1 MCGIAGFIGSGDR
14 DVLQRMTRRLAHRGP
29 DGEGFW
35 TEREVFLGNRRL
47 EIVDAV
53 GGAQP
58 MVSGEGRFVI
68 TFNGEIYNAPEL
80 RRALED
86 AGHIFRSD
94 HSDTEVLLAA
104 YAQWGNVM
112 VERLNGMWAFAIIDR
127 VKRRLFASRDRFGE
141 KPFYYY
147 HAPHSGLFAFASEL
161 TALLQHPEV
170 PRHVSAVALRK
181 FFAWNHVPAPLS
193 MIEGVAKLPAGYSLS
208 YDIDGGQIRTWRY
221 WRYQP
226 DPVDDGSLATRCEE
240 LRDLMTRSVQRRMR
254 ADVSLGLWLS
264 GGLDSSFVAAFAA
277 KSSAGK
283 PLPAFTIGFEDAS
296 YDETA
301 HATLVARH
309 LGLDHHTG
317 KLTRDRAVEILPR
330 LLEKLDEPNGDASL
344 LPTFLLSELTR
355 RHVKAALSGEG
366 GDELFAGYAMF
377 KGQALANRTRQFLPA
392 SMHPALIALA
402 DRLPASHR
410 YISAEFALKR
420 LTRAIAQAPDLQL
433 PVMMAGIDPA
443 DLSDL
448 LREKVSL
455 EEIYSEAMEAW
466 EEDEGYSALDRAT
479 SFFIRF
485 YLQENVLAKVDR
497 ASMLHGLEVRC
508 PFLDIEVVDFCR
520 RLPPEFK
527 LRRGQSK
534 FLLKE
539 AARGFLP
546 AEIINRPKKGFGAPL
561 GDWFRQGT
569 LNIGKPPLPS
579 PQTASRLIAEHRK
592 GQRNHRVFMWNALV
606 YDTWQ
611 SGFQR
616 DPLPK
621 AAETSTKVAVSS
633 GENIAPPIKTL

>member
-104 YAQWGNVM
+104 YAQWGNAM

-141 KPFYYY
+141 KPFYYH
-147 HAPHSGLFAFASEL
+147 HAPHNGLFAFASEL

-170 PRHVSAVALRK
+170 PRQVSVVALRK

-193 MIEGVAKLPAGYSLS
+193 MIEGVAKLPAGYSLC
-208 YDIDGGQIRTWRY
+208 YDIDGHQIRTWRY

-226 DPVDDGSLATRCEE
+226 DPADGGSLAQRCEE
-240 LRDLMTRSVQRRMR
+240 LRDLMKRSVQRRMR
-254 ADVSLGLWLS
+254 ADVPLGLWLS

-277 KSSAGK
+277 KSSGSK
-283 PLPAFTIGFEDAS
+283 PLPAFTVGFEDAS
-296 YDETA
+296 YDESA
-301 HATLVARH
+301 QATLVARH
-309 LGLDHHTG
+309 LGLDSHEE
-317 KLTRDRAVEILPR
+317 KLTRDRALEILPR
-330 LLEKLDEPNGDASL
+330 LLGKLDEPNGDASL
-344 LPTFLLSELTR
+344 LPTYLLSELTR
-355 RHVKAALSGEG
+355 RHVKVALSGEG

-377 KGQALANRTRQFLPA
+377 KGQALAHRARQILP
-392 SMHPALIALA
+392 SSLHPALIALA
-402 DRLPASHR
+402 DRLPISHK
-410 YISAEFALKR
+410 YIGAEFALKR
-420 LTRAIAQAPDLQL
+420 LTRAIAQPSALQL
-433 PVMMAGIDPA
+433 PVMMAGLDQS
-443 DLSDL
+443 DLSEL
-448 LREKVSL
+448 LHEPASL
-455 EEIYSEAMEAW
+455 EEVYSEAIQAW

-508 PFLDIEVVDFCR
+508 PFLDIKVVDFCR

-539 AARGFLP
+539 AARGLLP
-546 AEIINRPKKGFGAPL
+546 PEIIDRPKKGFGSPL
-561 GDWFRQGT
+561 GGWFHDGT
-569 LNIGKPPLPS
+569 LNIETSPLPQ
-579 PQTASRLIAEHRK
+579 PATASRLIAEHRAGK
-592 GQRNHRVFMWNALV
+592 KNHRMFLWNAFV
-606 YDTWQ
+606 YGVWKSAVPRKAPTISAEISTY
-611 SGFQR
+611 SG
-616 DPLPK
+616 DK
-621 AAETSTKVAVSS
+621 IIAASADFSS
-633 GENIAPPIKTL
+633 Q

>member
-47 EIVDAV
+47 EIVDIA

-58 MVSGEGRFVI
+58 MVSADGNLVI

-80 RRALED
+80 RRELEV
-86 AGHIFRSD
+86 GGYVFRSD

-104 YAQWGNVM
+104 YAEWGESM
-112 VERLNGMWAFAIIDR
+112 VDRLNGMWALAIYDR
-127 VKRRLFASRDRFGE
+127 ARRRLFASRDRFGK
-141 KPFYYY
+141 KPLYY
-147 HAPHSGLFAFASEL
+147 HYAPHSGLFAFASEL
-161 TALLQHPEV
+161 TALVQHPDV
-170 PRHVSAVALRK
+170 PRNVSPVALRK
-181 FFAWNHVPAPLS
+181 FFAWNHIPAPLS
-193 MIEGVAKLPAGYSLS
+193 MVEGIAKLRGGYSLS

-226 DPVDDGSLATRCEE
+226 EPVESGSVATRCEE

-254 ADVSLGLWLS
+254 ADAPLGLWLS

-277 KSSAGK
+277 KSSGSK
-283 PLPAFTIGFEDAS
+283 PLPAFTVGFEDAS

-301 HATLVARH
+301 QAACVARG
-309 LGLDHHTG
+309 LGLDHHTE
-317 KLTRDRAVEILPR
+317 KLSLTRALEILPS
-330 LLEKLDEPNGDASL
+330 LLERLDEPNGDASL
-344 LPTFLLSELTR
+344 LPTYLLSELTR
-355 RHVKAALSGEG
+355 RHVKVALSGEG

-377 KGQALANRTRQFLPA
+377 KGHALANCARRFLPA
-392 SMHPALIALA
+392 SLHPTLVALA
-402 DRLPASHR
+402 DRLPVSHR
-410 YISAEFALKR
+410 YMGAEFALKR

-433 PVMMAGIDPA
+433 PVMMAGLDKA
-443 DLSDL
+443 DLNDL
-448 LREKVSL
+448 LGETIPL
-455 EEIYSEAMEAW
+455 EEIYREAIEAW
-466 EEDEGYSALDRAT
+466 EEDEDYGELDRAT

-527 LRRGQSK
+527 LRGGQSK

-539 AARGFLP
+539 AARGLLP
-546 AEIINRPKKGFGAPL
+546 PEIISRPKKGFGVPL
-561 GDWFRQGT
+561 GEWFRDGT
-569 LNIGKPPLPS
+569 LRVDPRSLPS
-579 PQTASRLIAEHRK
+579 PAAATRLSAEHRAGK
-592 GQRNHRVFMWNALV
+592 KNHRMFLWNALV
-606 YDTWQ
+606 YSAWK
-611 SGFQR
+611 SSVPCRG
-616 DPLPK
+616 P
-621 AAETSTKVAVSS
+621 EISTKTRTCSGDKIMASAADFSS
-633 GENIAPPIKTL
+633 P